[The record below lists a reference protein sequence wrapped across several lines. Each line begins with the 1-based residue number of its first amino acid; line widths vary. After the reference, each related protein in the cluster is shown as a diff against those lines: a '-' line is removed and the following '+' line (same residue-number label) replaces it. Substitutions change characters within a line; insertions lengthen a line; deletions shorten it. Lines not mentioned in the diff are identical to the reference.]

1 MGFASGCH
9 GEDFPGSGWGFV
21 NHTIAEEEEDDF
33 LRSRWSG
40 PLKHPH
46 HRPVSPDRTRS
57 LSLESDL
64 PVSFLIRSAAL
75 EDLTAVGD
83 KIREGEGDEAPA
95 SEESPQQGLL
105 SIQDFQSNHEDAS
118 WTATSQ
124 PKESTLLAEGDMPS
138 LSISHYANGS
148 VSVDPS
154 LLECGQS
161 SSGPKQDFSSTRFQP
176 DVEEEKE
183 EEDVEDFLKSSR
195 DDSNGPQKVQGAQL
209 HRTQGLQD
217 WKTEDPEMEGDEVCC
232 PSKSQLGSSST
243 FSGSP
248 ASGQSSPG
256 TPKSPGSKAV
266 GGKPPAGKEVKK
278 IAVIRSTPK
287 SPGSLKNRS
296 PAPLA
301 TAATP
306 MPDLKNVRSK
316 IGSTDNLKHQPG
328 GGRVKILDQKL
339 DLSNVQSKCGSK
351 DNMKHVPGGGNVQIV
366 HKKIDLSNVQ
376 SKCGSKDNIRHK
388 PGGGNIEIRSEKLE
402 FKVQSKVGSLDN
414 IGHVAGGGQRRIESH
429 KLMFREQA
437 KARTDHG
444 AEIISLEESPQQLS
458 TVSSS
463 GSINMTDPPQLST
476 LADQVTASLAK
487 QGL

>member
-1 MGFASGCH
+1 MDQQHDLLGSSPNSHYNSNAMATSLAGMTINDHHHGNQFHKENGVAVGHMGPGDGPMKEAQVDEEEPELVLEHSESTSFGEEEQYEGSVDSAEAHEEAPAASAPAEANGQSGTSSPTDLAMGFASGCH

-124 PKESTLLAEGDMPS
+124 PKESTLLAEGDVPS

-248 ASGQSSPG
+248 ARKSLVPVAQFKAH
-256 TPKSPGSKAV
+256 PKTDNDTEKRAPGSGRPHAAGTKI
-266 GGKPPAGKEVKK
+266 PA
-278 IAVIRSTPK
+278 
-287 SPGSLKNRS
+287 
-296 PAPLA
+296 
-301 TAATP
+301 
-306 MPDLKNVRSK
+306 
-316 IGSTDNLKHQPG
+316 
-328 GGRVKILDQKL
+328 
-339 DLSNVQSKCGSK
+339 
-351 DNMKHVPGGGNVQIV
+351 
-366 HKKIDLSNVQ
+366 
-376 SKCGSKDNIRHK
+376 
-388 PGGGNIEIRSEKLE
+388 
-402 FKVQSKVGSLDN
+402 
-414 IGHVAGGGQRRIESH
+414 
-429 KLMFREQA
+429 
-437 KARTDHG
+437 
-444 AEIISLEESPQQLS
+444 
-458 TVSSS
+458 
-463 GSINMTDPPQLST
+463 MTPPQSVKV
-476 LADQVTASLAK
+476 DMKKPVK
-487 QGL
+487 NGKGKRHI